1 MYPEIMVI
9 PMREELTRAGV
20 SEARTAAEVDAA
32 IAQPA
37 QGQGDGAYLAAS
49 NYLQSLGIS
58 GQGERERAPACVP
71 PRPRLPHHHAPAAP
85 PARPAAELNRVLD
98 LAMNPNSL
106 YGTRGARVLN
116 PHARKLDVET
126 DIKPVAAF
134 LQAQG
139 LAPAAVARLVSAHP
153 PVLCYSVEG
162 RLQPLW
168 AYLSEELGLGQERVA
183 AVLEARPSLLGVD
196 AANLRRVVGYLLA
209 SGSSLEEVET
219 LLSTTL

>member
-1 MYPEIMVI
+1 
-9 PMREELTRAGV
+9 
-20 SEARTAAEVDAA
+20 
-32 IAQPA
+32 
-37 QGQGDGAYLAAS
+37 
-49 NYLQSLGIS
+49 
-58 GQGERERAPACVP
+58 
-71 PRPRLPHHHAPAAP
+71 
-85 PARPAAELNRVLD
+85 
-98 LAMNPNSL
+98 MNPNSL